1 MTCRLPPWWGDGT
14 SLFCFPLRPAR
25 SPLASRTAGRAFIP
39 FAGLWEVPLPLY
51 PASCRKTAATV
62 GRFSRLRVPNPT
74 EKHYLCPQRWFRHAD
89 RQPHPSVTGLKGN
102 AVRIGDSSRCCKFRF
117 SPVRGPHRGPSAT
130 RENHTVTTLS
140 ATGPRGAGKASRQER
155 VRRPAFAPS
164 PDRRP
169 YGE

>member
-1 MTCRLPPWWGDGT
+1 MIICIYY
-14 SLFCFPLRPAR
+14 FPSFRAR
-25 SPLASRTAGRAFIP
+25 SPLTSIAAGNAFMP
-39 FAGLWEVPLPLY
+39 FAGLPAVPQPLY
-51 PASCRKTAATV
+51 PASCPKTAATV

-74 EKHYLCPQRWFRHAD
+74 EKDYLCPQRWFRHAD

-140 ATGPRGAGKASRQER
+140 ATGPRGVGKASRQER

>member
-1 MTCRLPPWWGDGT
+1 M
-14 SLFCFPLRPAR
+14 
-25 SPLASRTAGRAFIP
+25 P
-39 FAGLWEVPLPLY
+39 FAGLPAVPQPLY
-51 PASCRKTAATV
+51 PASCPKTAATV

-140 ATGPRGAGKASRQER
+140 ATGPRGPG
-155 VRRPAFAPS
+155 RRRDRNESEDLPS
-164 PDRRP
+164 PPLPIGDPTANRRGHHRNEP
-169 YGE
+169 RSTSIRHSRSPSGSRSRRA